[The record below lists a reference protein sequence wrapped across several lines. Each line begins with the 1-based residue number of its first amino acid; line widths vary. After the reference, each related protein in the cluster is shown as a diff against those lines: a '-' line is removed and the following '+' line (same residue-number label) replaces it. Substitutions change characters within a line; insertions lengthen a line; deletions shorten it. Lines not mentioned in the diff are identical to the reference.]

1 MKKFSFLLLGCAL
14 FQNAPAQTINLKE
27 LDGLLHFNQAKLE
40 SHLQKKG
47 FKQAGYFA
55 AGGELF
61 IKTKKEKEDTIIRYF
76 QIEPNE
82 FGYDLIYTTASRKEY
97 VDLQTEMNA
106 SGFSRSTRKADTA
119 GSALYQKK
127 ELAIECSSERVDSS
141 LLYVIRATKKAIPR
155 LKDIQFAEDLLQLDS
170 HEYLVE
176 AFGGQNVKKDSFHFS
191 ATESKKCTVIFQN
204 TSRQAIFLWDDEEN
218 LRKISFIIIGEQV
231 NKSDEDVN
239 TVMLSDWKS
248 KQGLYCGMS
257 LKEVE
262 TLNKEPV
269 SFYNWRTQSA
279 GLLAPKNKGA
289 IDFGRLMPV
298 FNCMNCSFLFV
309 DPDVDVIQSNNALD
323 ENQKVYVASF
333 AVLPEKKPD
342 LINQTSL
349 K

>member
-1 MKKFSFLLLGCAL
+1 MKSFSFLLLGWAL
-14 FQNAPAQTINLKE
+14 FQNASAQAIDLKE
-27 LDGLLHFNQAKLE
+27 LDWLLHFNQAKLE
-40 SHLQKKG
+40 AHLQKKG
-47 FKQAGYFA
+47 FDKTGYFA

-61 IKTKKEKEDTIIRYF
+61 VKTKKEDTVLRYF

-82 FGYDLIYTTASRKEY
+82 FGYDLIYTTTSQKEY
-97 VDLQTEMNA
+97 FDLQTEMNA
-106 SGFSRSTRKADTA
+106 SGFSRSARKADT
-119 GSALYQKK
+119 GSILYQKK
-127 ELAIECSSERVDSS
+127 ELAINCSLQQVDSS
-141 LLYVIRATKKAIPR
+141 LLCVIRATKKPIPR
-155 LKDIQFAEDLLQLDS
+155 LKDIRFAEDLLQLDS
-170 HEYLVE
+170 HECLVE
-176 AFGGQNVKKDSFHFS
+176 VFGTQNVKKDSFYFS
-191 ATESKKCTVIFQN
+191 ATESKNCTVIFPN
-204 TSRQAIFLWDDEEN
+204 TSRQAIFIWDDEEN
-218 LRKISFIIIGEQV
+218 FRKISFIIIGEQV
-231 NKSDEDVN
+231 NKSDEDIN
-239 TVMLSDWKS
+239 TVLLSDWKS

-309 DPDVDVIQSNNALD
+309 DPSVDVIQSNNALD

-333 AVLPEKKPD
+333 AVLPEKKPE
-342 LINQTSL
+342 INNQTGL